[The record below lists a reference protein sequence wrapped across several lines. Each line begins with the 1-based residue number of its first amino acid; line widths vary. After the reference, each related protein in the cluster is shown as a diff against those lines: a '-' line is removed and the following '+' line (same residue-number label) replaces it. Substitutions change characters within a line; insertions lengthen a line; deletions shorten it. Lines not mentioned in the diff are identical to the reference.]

1 MKGRD
6 ILFENEEQIRGDRL
20 YKGVRRV
27 KVGNRVIG
35 TLYQR
40 LNGNYD
46 FYSKGNTM
54 VTYASFEKARADIVE
69 RFSEVEDE

>member
-1 MKGRD
+1 MKGND
-6 ILFENEEQIRGDRL
+6 ILFANEDRLQGDRL
-20 YKGVRRV
+20 YKGVRPV
-27 KVGNRVIG
+27 KVGKRLIG

-40 LNGNYD
+40 LNGTYD

-54 VTYASFEKARADIVE
+54 VTYASFEEARADIVE